1 MYRIIWKDHAGRSH
15 EVHKASSHEKAEAW
29 VMRQVDADI
38 REGTR
43 RSYIIQN
50 LDDMFWSGY
59 GA

>member
-15 EVHKASSHEKAEAW
+15 EVHKASSREKAEAW

-38 REGTR
+38 KNDKL
-43 RSYIIQN
+43 RSYTIQN
-50 LDDMFWSGY
+50 TDDMFWRGH

>member
-15 EVHKASSHEKAEAW
+15 EVHKTSSHEKAEAW

-38 REGTR
+38 RNDKL
-43 RSYIIQN
+43 RSYTIQN
-50 LDDMFWSGY
+50 ADNMLWSGY